1 MGMVQ
6 IFRNGRQI
14 SAVEYF
20 NNTRSPEEYRVMTD
34 EDFEKTEFTLAEV
47 YKFWMKVCPQYYLE
61 LFRSALEFDRNC
73 QHKDM
78 SFYKKTLQ
86 ESLEL
91 IEAKKGA
98 QARTDTEAYLAWVLL
113 TKPGKF
119 TSDFG
124 DEWTFV
130 WHE

>member
-14 SAVEYF
+14 SFVEYF
-20 NNTRSPEEYRVMTD
+20 NNTHDLEERRVMTD

-61 LFRSALEFDRNC
+61 LFRSSLEFDRNYM
-73 QHKDM
+73 HKGM
-78 SFYKKTLQ
+78 SFYKKTMQ

-91 IEAKKGA
+91 IETKKGA
-98 QARTDTEAYLAWVLL
+98 QARTDTEAYLAWSLL